1 MTLGVEGSGDCPA
14 WSAPGITEVINEIA
28 VFAAYM
34 PVDGAFAIAS
44 SVRAARRH
52 ERWGFLVLNGIV
64 NIAAGYR
71 CAS

>member
-1 MTLGVEGSGDCPA
+1 
-14 WSAPGITEVINEIA
+14 VINEIA
-28 VFAAYM
+28 VFPAYM

-44 SVRAARRH
+44 AVRAARRH